1 MKYRLGCL
9 PIYRIMIIYIRL
21 CVSRVLQSYCKDI
34 PEETILSGMV
44 SDTFQFGYV
53 IEGYEYLTIEDV
65 FYITIKDDRTYFD
78 IESRT
83 AIRKIFS
90 EYIEFTKPLVKNI
103 EEDTR
108 ERVT

>member
-1 MKYRLGCL
+1 MD
-9 PIYRIMIIYIRL
+9 
-21 CVSRVLQSYCKDI
+21 VL
-34 PEETILSGMV
+34 
-44 SDTFQFGYV
+44 
-53 IEGYEYLTIEDV
+53 
-65 FYITIKDDRTYFD
+65 YITIKDDRTYFD